1 MISLVVTTPDG
12 RRQHLQLTDA
22 SLHIG
27 RSGRND
33 LVIDDPTVSRV
44 HAEILRGP
52 GGHCLVDLGARC
64 GTLLNGV
71 SVAGSVH
78 LHPGDR
84 IRLGRTTIVFGGD
97 TNTPVDITPTP
108 MPTGPGTT
116 MLGPDQIRL
125 PALTTPFPAVTPSP
139 LTTSGTPA
147 TLAGPA
153 PAALR
158 RRPSQDAAATI
169 MELVLEAD
177 RQMLFHRPIEQI
189 LEAILDLAGRTIG
202 YERAALMLVEKGR
215 LEPKVVRT
223 PPAERGVAITISS
236 AIVER
241 VLHRRESI
249 LTSDALRDTRF
260 NGHPSLV
267 GDHIRSVMCVP
278 LRDDDKVLGL
288 LYVDS
293 RESAGLFTGQDLR
306 ILAHL
311 ASVAA
316 VKIENAR
323 LFDAAVRTRALESE
337 MLQAAAIV
345 DHLLP
350 ADAPAIPGYE
360 VFGHSVPCRHV
371 GGDSYDYIALP
382 GGRHIL
388 TLGDVAGKGL
398 PAALLMC
405 CFHSAMRAL
414 AASGLSEQE
423 TMSRLNRLL
432 HARFPPNRFTTCFFA
447 VLDPE
452 RHHLT
457 YVNAGQETP
466 FILRRAADPL
476 PLPPAGMPLG
486 LFDESEYAVGRV
498 TMDPGDVLLCYSD
511 GVTEGLSPAEEMF
524 GQERLLS
531 AAAGAAGG
539 PAATIAAAVTAALE
553 RHHAGRPHEDDI
565 TMLVLRRSE

>member
-1 MISLVVTTPDG
+1 MIWLVVTTPDG
-12 RRQHLQLTDA
+12 QSQRLQLTGA

-44 HAEILRGP
+44 HAEVLRRPDGFR
-52 GGHCLVDLGARC
+52 LVDLGARC

-71 SVAGSVH
+71 PIAGSAP

-84 IRLGRTTIVFGGD
+84 IRLGRTTIVVDDD

-108 MPTGPGTT
+108 MPTGPSTT
-116 MLGPDQIRL
+116 MLGPEQIRL
-125 PALTTPFPAVTPSP
+125 PAVTTPFPADTPPP
-139 LTTSGTPA
+139 LTTPGTPA

-153 PAALR
+153 PTAPR
-158 RRPSQDAAATI
+158 RKPAQDAAAAI

-202 YERAALMLVEKGR
+202 YERAALMLVENDR
-215 LEPKVVRT
+215 LVSKVVRT
-223 PPAERGVAITISS
+223 PAAERGIAITLSS

-260 NGHPSLV
+260 HEHPSLV
-267 GDHIRSVMCVP
+267 GDHVRSVMCVP
-278 LRDDDKVLGL
+278 LRDDHKVLGL
-288 LYVDS
+288 LYLDS
-293 RESAGLFTGQDLR
+293 REAAGLFTEQDLR

-323 LFDAAVRTRALESE
+323 LFDEVVRTRTLESE

-350 ADAPAIPGYE
+350 ADSPAIPGYD
-360 VFGHSVPCRHV
+360 VFGRSVPCRHV

-382 GGRHIL
+382 EGRHIL

-405 CFHSAMRAL
+405 CFHSALRAL
-414 AASGLSEQE
+414 AASGLSEAE
-423 TMSRLNRLL
+423 TMGRLNRLL

-476 PLPPAGMPLG
+476 PLPSAGMPLG
-486 LFDESEYAVGRV
+486 LFHESEYAVGRV
-498 TMDPGDVLLCYSD
+498 AMEPGDVLLCYSD

-524 GQERLLS
+524 GQERMLS
-531 AAAGAAGG
+531 AAAGAAGE
-539 PAATIAAAVTAALE
+539 PAATIVAAVTAALE

-565 TMLVLRRSE
+565 TLLVVRRSD